1 MEFGIMIHGF
11 MPRHPHDNA
20 REHDWMRREVE
31 LVQEADRCG
40 FKYVWLTEH
49 HFLEEYSHLSAS
61 EILIPWLGAVTKRI
75 HVGSGIWNLNPE
87 VNHPAR
93 VAERAAMLDHL
104 TGRRFELGTGRGA
117 GSHEVGGF
125 GITDTSAT
133 KAVWEEVI
141 HELRKMWESTSYSHD
156 GAAFSMPPVNV
167 LPKPYLPGHPPIWVA
182 AGNVATYERAA
193 RHGLGVLGFNISN
206 CETMKAPVRAYKD
219 AIRDAKP
226 VGSFVHDNV
235 MLASRMFVDESSERA
250 KEQVTQIDISYL
262 DSLIFRYHDT
272 FPKPDGWPAWPEV
285 MPEPNRED
293 VQARIDQGFMLCGDP
308 SEVAEQTQAYAELGC
323 DQLVFGYPFSLD
335 HEDALNCIRLYGEH
349 VIPKFDTD
357 PVHRSTR
364 CREGTL
370 AEERPAR

>member
-11 MPRHPHDNA
+11 MPKHPHDNA
-20 REHDWMRREVE
+20 QEHDWMRREVE

-61 EILIPWLGAVTKRI
+61 EIFIPWLGALTKRI
-75 HVGSGIWNLNPE
+75 HIGSGIWNLNPE

-104 TGRRFELGTGRGA
+104 MDRRFEFGTGRGA
-117 GSHEVGGF
+117 GSHEIGGF
-125 GITDTSAT
+125 GISDTSAT

-141 HELRKMWESTSYSHD
+141 PEFRKMWEQTTYSHQ

-167 LPKPYLPGHPPIWVA
+167 LPKPYQPGHPPMWVA
-182 AGNVATYERAA
+182 AGNVSTYERAA

-206 CETMKAPVRAYKD
+206 CDAMKAPVRAYKD
-219 AIRDAKP
+219 AIADAEP
-226 VGSFVHDNV
+226 VGAFVHDNV
-235 MLASRMFVDESSERA
+235 MVASRMFIDESSERA
-250 KEQVTQIDISYL
+250 KELVTRIDISYL
-262 DSLIFRYHDT
+262 DSLIYRYHDT
-272 FPKPDGWPAWPEV
+272 FPKPEGWPTWPEV
-285 MPEPNRED
+285 VPEPSRED
-293 VQARIDQGFMLCGDP
+293 VQTRIDQGFMLCGDP
-308 SEVAEQTQAYAELGC
+308 KEVAEQTQAYADLGC
-323 DQLVFGYPFSLD
+323 DQVVFGYPFSLE
-335 HEDALNCIRLYGEH
+335 HEEALRCIRLYGEQI
-349 VIPKFDTD
+349 IPKFDTD

-370 AEERPAR
+370 RN